1 MANDEK
7 KIPLMLMVKHLHKE
21 WGAYMKKVSA
31 EAGVPDSYRLIV
43 MYLSRNPG
51 ATQKEIAVHSKVTH
65 VAVSN
70 TIKDMENDGYIRKEI
85 DEKDRRVTRLYLT
98 EKGKMQDDMMKE
110 RIHGA
115 DRKITETLTPEK
127 EAEFYETIEKIIE
140 TIRKELM

>member
-1 MANDEK
+1 M
-7 KIPLMLMVKHLHKE
+7 
-21 WGAYMKKVSA
+21 
-31 EAGVPDSYRLIV
+31 
-43 MYLSRNPG
+43 
-51 ATQKEIAVHSKVTH
+51 TH

-98 EKGKMQDDMMKE
+98 EKGKKQDDMMKE